1 MYVKHRPVLS
11 HVRVI
16 APLLVAVLGL
26 SACNSSTSGAPASG
40 SGAGSTGAAQEAKK
54 DKVLF
59 ESDFEGVCSGAPQA
73 AAAAYDK
80 SQAGIHPALGFY
92 SPSSAVDTKMIAMQI
107 PDGFTREWTDGKN
120 TLAEVQLVV
129 CAKRVKDSVVK
140 KCDGYQRDGK
150 DSGQVVTLHNATYEV
165 KLYAAKTGQEV
176 AAKTIDLKA
185 DECPRYVLGD
195 QTDEFPD
202 IKDDA
207 LAFIQPHIKTG

>member
-1 MYVKHRPVLS
+1 MHVKRRPVLS

-16 APLLVAVLGL
+16 APLLVALLGL
-26 SACNSSTSGAPASG
+26 AACNSSTSGSAASG
-40 SGAGSTGAAQEAKK
+40 SGSGSTAAAQEAKK

-73 AAAAYDK
+73 GAAAYDK

-92 SPSSAVDTKMIAMQI
+92 SGSSLADSRMIAMDI
-107 PDGFTREWTDGKN
+107 PEGFTREWTDGKN

-150 DSGQVVTLHNATYEV
+150 DTGQAITLHNATYEV
-165 KLYAAKTGQEV
+165 KLYAAKTGEEV
-176 AAKTIDLKA
+176 ASKTVDLKT
-185 DECPRYVLGD
+185 DKCPRYARGD
-195 QTDEFPD
+195 QTDEYPD
-202 IKDDA
+202 VKEDA
-207 LAFIQPHIKTG
+207 LAFIQPHLKTG